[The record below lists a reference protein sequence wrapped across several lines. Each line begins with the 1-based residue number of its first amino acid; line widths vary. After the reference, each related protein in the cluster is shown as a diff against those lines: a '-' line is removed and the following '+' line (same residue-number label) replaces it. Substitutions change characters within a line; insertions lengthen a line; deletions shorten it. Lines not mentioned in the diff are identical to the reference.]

1 MSFEACIAEVRRA
14 TGGKLSEDEI
24 GAVFEAVA
32 ARFRTKRAK
41 AGAEVPD
48 GDLFKAAAS
57 ELNAEAAAAAAI
69 EKRNAIE
76 NLKKRVSRREFYGRA
91 PDPVLGLEAKL
102 VGVNAPFAGGR
113 LSVDAQARA
122 LTKDYIGALGTALEK
137 TRTFENFRAGTLDR
151 EMARELFE
159 LTREGG
165 APGVSGSKQALAMAE
180 AVHAAFE
187 RARTG
192 LNRAGAW
199 IGKYDG
205 YIARTSHDMD
215 KIRRAGFDEWRATVE
230 PRLDERTFEA
240 LGADA
245 GDAAARTRF
254 LQNVHDALASGVHLG
269 EAGYA
274 GFKDPAFKGP
284 GNLAK
289 RLSKG
294 RVLHWKDADAWMDY
308 AEKFGR
314 GTLAENVTGALEHA
328 ARHTALLRE
337 FGTNPRAELEA
348 DIQHLLETRRQ
359 DTAFVDRLRNWQKP
373 LANRMDEL
381 DGTANMPRNRL
392 AAKIG
397 AGVRAWQSLSSL
409 GGVLLSAIGDVPL
422 KASELNYQGIGFLEA
437 YTDGF
442 TSLFRGRGG
451 KGTETRAILDDL
463 RAGFEGMRGNI
474 AGRFDANDALPGVLA
489 KAQNVFFKWNGLTYW
504 TDAQRDGAMFLMARH
519 LGRLQETAWAA
530 LPERNRS
537 LLAQYGIEGAEW
549 DLLRAADWAQADG
562 RRYLTPSAVDGIDD
576 AKIRA
581 EFGDK
586 IDVAAW
592 RETLALKLH
601 GYFSDRADIAI
612 LNPGARERALLRQGT
627 QAGTPEGEALRFVT
641 QFKAFPVAVISRV
654 WGREIYGG
662 QGGFGAVAGM
672 AHLLAASTL
681 FGYAAMSAK
690 DLAKGRE
697 PRDPNEAKTWIS
709 AFVQGGGA
717 GIYGDF
723 VAGEYS
729 RFGRSFVETLAG
741 PTASDIGAF
750 VDLWNRI
757 KKGDDTAAAAFKFGL
772 DNTPFA
778 NLFYTRIALD
788 YLFVYQ
794 IQEALNPGFLRRMEK
809 RVQSENNQ
817 QFILRPSQAIPYGGG
832 DRVFEG
838 VRE

>member
-1 MSFEACIAEVRRA
+1 MSFQNCIDEVRRA
-14 TGGKLSEDEI
+14 TGGKLSDDEI

-41 AGAEVPD
+41 TGSEVPD
-48 GDLFKAAAS
+48 GDLFKAAAA
-57 ELNAEAAAAAAI
+57 ELNQEAAAAVAI

-102 VGVNAPFAGGR
+102 VGVNAPFAGSR
-113 LSVDAQARA
+113 LSVDAQQRA
-122 LTKDYIGALGTALEK
+122 LTKDYLGKLGSDLEK
-137 TRTFENFRAGTLDR
+137 TGTFENFRAGTLDR

-159 LTREGG
+159 LSSAEGK
-165 APGVSGSKQALAMAE
+165 PGISGSSHALAMAK

-187 RARTG
+187 RARGG

-215 KIRRAGFDEWRATVE
+215 KIRRATFEVWRETVE
-230 PRLDERTFEA
+230 PRLDERTFET

-245 GDAAARTRF
+245 GNAAARTRF
-254 LQNVHDALASGVHLG
+254 LQNIYDALRSGVHLG

-294 RVLHWKDADAWMDY
+294 RVLHWRDADAWMDY

-314 GTLAENVTGALEHA
+314 GNLAENVTAALEHA
-328 ARHTALLRE
+328 ARHTGLLRE

-348 DIQHLLETRRQ
+348 DIQHLKETWRQ
-359 DTAFVDRLRNWQKP
+359 DIGLVDRITNWSKP

-381 DGTANMPRNRL
+381 DGTSNMPRNLLWAKRW
-392 AAKIG
+392 AA
-397 AGVRAWQSLSSL
+397 VRALQSLSSL

-422 KASELNYQGIGFLEA
+422 KASELKYQGIGFLEA

-442 TSLFRGRGG
+442 TSLARGRG
-451 KGTETRAILDDL
+451 KSAETRAVMDDL
-463 RAGFEGMRGNI
+463 RAGFEGMRANI
-474 AGRFDANDALPGVLA
+474 AGRFDANDTLPGVLA

-504 TDAQRDGAMFLMARH
+504 TDAQRDGAMFVMARH
-519 LGRLQETAWAA
+519 LGRLQETGWVA
-530 LPERNRS
+530 LPERNRGM
-537 LLAQYGIEGAEW
+537 LEQYGIDGTSW
-549 DLLRAADWAQADG
+549 DLLRAADWRQADG
-562 RRYLTPSAVDGIDD
+562 RRYLTPKAVEGIDD

-581 EFGDK
+581 AAGDK
-586 IDVAAW
+586 IDVEAW
-592 RETLALKLH
+592 RQDLALKLH
-601 GYFSDRADIAI
+601 SYFSDRADIAI
-612 LNPGARERALLRQGT
+612 LNPGARERAILRQGT

-654 WGREIYGG
+654 WGRELYGG
-662 QGGFGAVAGM
+662 QGGFGQVAGV
-672 AHLLAASTL
+672 AHLLAASML

-697 PRDPNEAKTWIS
+697 PRDPNDAKTWIS

-723 VAGEYS
+723 IAGEYS

-741 PTASDIGAF
+741 PTASDLGAV
-750 VDLWNRI
+750 VDLWNRV

-809 RVQSENNQ
+809 RIQTENNQ
-817 QFILRPSQAIPYGGG
+817 QFILRPSDAIPYGGG
-832 DRVFEG
+832 DRLFEG
-838 VRE
+838 VR